1 MPVDWSK
8 YPDDWKQIATAI
20 KAACDWKC
28 QVCGKACYRPG
39 ERVLNNAWVLT
50 VAHVNHVES
59 DCRPENLVGACSVCH
74 LKYDAERKR
83 WQRLALKR
91 IESESRNLLFVETL
105 ETLATVETLETKTIP
120 GV

>member
-20 KAACDWKC
+20 KEACGWKC
-28 QVCGKACYRPG
+28 QVCDKQCYRPG
-39 ERVLNNAWVLT
+39 DRVEDTRYVLT

-91 IESESRNLLFVETL
+91 IKSEARNVLSL
-105 ETLATVETLETKTIP
+105 EP
-120 GV
+120 